1 MKTWGIA
8 REILIHLVPTLLVAA
23 LIVLW
28 KGYYINSN
36 LLVPFSLGI
45 AFGMFLPD
53 IDYLIYVFFMRP
65 TDLSSQRIAQKVQ
78 TRSFASSLALLYET
92 RLERRELI
100 FHSAFF
106 QVIFIVFAFLIVSS
120 SGSLFGKGVVI
131 AFLLHLFIDQI
142 SDLKYRGNI
151 ERWFVRIPVVL
162 TPQQVS
168 WYVYAQVLPVFI
180 LGFLY

>member
-8 REILIHLVPTLLVAA
+8 REILIHLVPTLFMAV
-23 LIVLW
+23 LIILW
-28 KGYYINSN
+28 KGYYLNTNALI
-36 LLVPFSLGI
+36 PFSFGI

-53 IDYLIYVFFMRP
+53 VDYLIYVFFLRP
-65 TDLSSQRIAQKVQ
+65 TDLSSQRIAQKIQ
-78 TRSFASSLALLYET
+78 TRSFRSSLALLYET

-106 QVIFIVFAFLIVSS
+106 QLIFILFAFLIVSS
-120 SGSLFGKGVVI
+120 SGSLFGRGIVL

-142 SDLKYRGNI
+142 ADLRYRGNL

-162 TPQQVS
+162 TPKQVS
-168 WYVYAQVLPVFI
+168 LYVYAQVLPLI
-180 LGFLY
+180 LLGFLY